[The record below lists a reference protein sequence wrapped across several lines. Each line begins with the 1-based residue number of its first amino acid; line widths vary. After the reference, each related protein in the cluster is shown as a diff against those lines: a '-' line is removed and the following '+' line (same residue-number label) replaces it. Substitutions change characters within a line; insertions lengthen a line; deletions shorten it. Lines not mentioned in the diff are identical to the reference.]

1 MSRFT
6 KLFAANAIAAAGLGA
21 AAIALAPSAAAEP
34 IIPPVPNVPGLNMI
48 QQLATNPAGVG
59 AVLQTAASAISGAGS
74 IIGGPAAST
83 LPVSPID
90 VTGTAPAAIP
100 GVPAAPAVSPMVPSG
115 TLGQTVLPL
124 LNQFGIPGNLAGLAP
139 SNVPFPIQIAQ
150 PGAPTAP
157 AAPLTAPLTPTVAG
171 TPQVGLTP
179 PAGGSGLNPL
189 PPLLNALP

>member
-6 KLFAANAIAAAGLGA
+6 KLFAANAIVAAGLGA
-21 AAIALAPSAAAEP
+21 AAIALSPSAAADP

-74 IIGGPAAST
+74 IIGGPAGAT

-100 GVPAAPAVSPMVPSG
+100 TAPATSAVPPMVPSG

-139 SNVPFPIQIAQ
+139 SNMPFPIQIAQ
-150 PGAPTAP
+150 PGAATPAIP
-157 AAPLTAPLTPTVAG
+157 AAPLTAPGAAPLG
-171 TPQVGLTP
+171 TPQVALTP
-179 PAGGSGLNPL
+179 PAGGTGLNPL
-189 PPLLNALP
+189 PLLNALP

>member
-100 GVPAAPAVSPMVPSG
+100 SAPAVSPMVPSG